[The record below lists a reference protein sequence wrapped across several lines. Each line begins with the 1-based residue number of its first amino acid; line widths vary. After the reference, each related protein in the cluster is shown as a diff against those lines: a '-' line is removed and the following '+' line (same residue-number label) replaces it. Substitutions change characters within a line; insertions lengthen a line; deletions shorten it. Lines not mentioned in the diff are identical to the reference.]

1 MDTTAWIQLGVLAVA
16 VASAAAAV
24 VRSIGGKLDK
34 RFDRIDYQFAKV
46 DLRFDDNARQAND
59 KFHEMTEQIE
69 RLKEL
74 GNDRH
79 LANIER
85 MSRLEGQIQALPQKI
100 DNGTSKKS

>member
-1 MDTTAWIQLGVLAVA
+1 
-16 VASAAAAV
+16 
-24 VRSIGGKLDK
+24 
-34 RFDRIDYQFAKV
+34 
-46 DLRFDDNARQAND
+46 
-59 KFHEMTEQIE
+59 MTEQIE